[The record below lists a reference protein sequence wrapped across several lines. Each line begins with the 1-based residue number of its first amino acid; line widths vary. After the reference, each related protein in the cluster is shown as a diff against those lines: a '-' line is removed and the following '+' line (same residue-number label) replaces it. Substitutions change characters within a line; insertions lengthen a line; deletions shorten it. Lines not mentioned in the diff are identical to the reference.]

1 VKQIYEEGDKVF
13 ENPLVKLQEQ
23 YSKLEIV
30 INLPFEMLIEQIE
43 LAMNSSDVFSKFLK
57 VLKVEKNEEEE

>member
-1 VKQIYEEGDKVF
+1 VKQIYEEGEKVF

-43 LAMNSSDVFSKFLK
+43 LVMNSSDVFSKFLK